1 MIRGLLR
8 AQKGEAQIRQRV
20 TLSDRSLHLS
30 HVQTLNLGEDS
41 GLISYVIKCNIN
53 SLGFSGKIE
62 LLSGNLMLSVKFGL
76 IKHRQLFHLI
86 LNRRYK

>member
-41 GLISYVIKCNIN
+41 EK
-53 SLGFSGKIE
+53 
-62 LLSGNLMLSVKFGL
+62 
-76 IKHRQLFHLI
+76 
-86 LNRRYK
+86 

>member
-30 HVQTLNLGEDS
+30 HVQTLNLGEDMDS
-41 GLISYVIKCNIN
+41 LMDSTALVHWASAVILTMKGTDRTRDPKITILCDISVFYLIVS
-53 SLGFSGKIE
+53 E
-62 LLSGNLMLSVKFGL
+62 
-76 IKHRQLFHLI
+76 H
-86 LNRRYK
+86 